1 VQNSTAVFQLNFSNN
16 INFCASI
23 SRPNSKP
30 QTVSRDCKNETQK
43 KMKVLIFMSTLIP
56 LLAFGQYDPKMEE
69 YQHKTIYTKYDTI
82 NYHIYSKGKIE
93 EKKNIL
99 IFFHGSGG
107 NPLFMQSIKIDTIK
121 VIENGKSKNKV
132 EKTIFLN
139 TSVPF
144 DLDRIPNDYIFVLI
158 SKKGVPFSADKNSYK
173 PSKNFYKN
181 ESLNY
186 RVWQGDKVINDLTNK
201 FIKKPKKVLIIGHSE
216 GSDVVAK
223 LGHKNKKITH
233 IGYWAGGANTQYY
246 DFALFIQKDVQNGRT
261 TQIEANKSLDSLF
274 IDIKNIENDP
284 NNSEKQWLE
293 NPYRRWSQFTEPSIN
308 NLLKINKPLFVAVAG
323 KDESVP
329 IESSLLIPIEFIRHK
344 KENLTFKIY
353 PEYNHSFAKPPKS
366 ENDEWSWE
374 WMNVFEDFM
383 KWVEK

>member
-1 VQNSTAVFQLNFSNN
+1 
-16 INFCASI
+16 
-23 SRPNSKP
+23 
-30 QTVSRDCKNETQK
+30 
-43 KMKVLIFMSTLIP
+43 MKLIIFISTLIP
-56 LLAFGQYDPKMEE
+56 LFVFGQYDLKMEE
-69 YQHKTIYTKYDTI
+69 YQHKTIYTKSDTI

-93 EKKNIL
+93 DKKDIL
-99 IFFHGSGG
+99 VFFHGSGG
-107 NPLFMQSIKIDTIK
+107 NPLFIQTIKLDTIQI
-121 VIENGKSKNKV
+121 VENGVTKSKV
-132 EKTIFLN
+132 EKSLFLN

-158 SKKGVPFSADKNSYK
+158 SKKGVPFSSDKNAYE
-173 PSKNFYKN
+173 PSQTFYKN

-186 RVWQGDKVINDLTNK
+186 RVWQGDKVINDITK
-201 FIKKPKKVLIIGHSE
+201 KMIKKPNKIVIIGHSE

-246 DFALFIQKDVQNGRT
+246 DFALFIQKEVQNGKT
-261 TQIEANKSLDSLF
+261 TQTEANKSLDSLF
-274 IDIKNIENDP
+274 TDIKNIENDP
-284 NNSEKQWLE
+284 NNFEKQWLG
-293 NPYRRWSQFTEPSIN
+293 NPYRRWTQFTEPPID
-308 NLLKINKPLFVAVAG
+308 NLLKINKPLFVAVGG

-353 PEYNHSFAKPPKS
+353 PEYNHSFAKPPNS

>member
-1 VQNSTAVFQLNFSNN
+1 
-16 INFCASI
+16 
-23 SRPNSKP
+23 
-30 QTVSRDCKNETQK
+30 
-43 KMKVLIFMSTLIP
+43 MKLIIFILTFIP
-56 LLAFGQYDPKMEE
+56 LLTFGQYDPKVEE

-82 NYHIYSKGKIE
+82 NYHIYSKGQID

-107 NPLFMQSIKIDTIK
+107 NPLFIQTIKLDTIQI
-121 VIENGKSKNKV
+121 VENGITKSKV
-132 EKTIFLN
+132 EKSIFLK

-158 SKKGVPFSADKNSYK
+158 SKKGVPFSSDKNAYV
-173 PSKNFYKN
+173 PSQTFYKN

-186 RVWQGDKVINDLTNK
+186 RVWQSDKVIHDITKKL
-201 FIKKPKKVLIIGHSE
+201 IKKPNKIVVIGHSE

-246 DFALFIQKDVQNGRT
+246 DFALFIQKEVQNGKT
-261 TQIEANKSLDSLF
+261 TQTEANKSLDSLF
-274 IDIKNIENDP
+274 TDIKNIENDP
-284 NNSEKQWLE
+284 NNVEKQWLG
-293 NPYRRWSQFTEPSIN
+293 NPYRRWAQFTEPPID

-344 KENLTFKIY
+344 KDNLTFKIY
-353 PEYNHSFAKPPKS
+353 PDYNHSFAKPPKS
-366 ENDEWSWE
+366 ENEEWSWE
-374 WMNVFEDFM
+374 FMNVFDDFM
-383 KWVEK
+383 KWVEQ

>member
-1 VQNSTAVFQLNFSNN
+1 
-16 INFCASI
+16 
-23 SRPNSKP
+23 
-30 QTVSRDCKNETQK
+30 
-43 KMKVLIFMSTLIP
+43 MKLLIFISTLIP

-132 EKTIFLN
+132 EKTIILN

-186 RVWQGDKVINDLTNK
+186 RVWLGDKVINDLTNK

-246 DFALFIQKDVQNGRT
+246 DFALFIQKDVQNGKT